1 MSNIESISVTYAVAI
16 LRHEL
21 LLHGEV
27 YHGFKASLITIAI
40 NIVIFVTMGAFLM
53 VDTKKSN
60 PFFTAFLILLE
71 LGCILNTYLIVT
83 AY

>member
-1 MSNIESISVTYAVAI
+1 MRLPLTI
-16 LRHEL
+16 
-21 LLHGEV
+21 
-27 YHGFKASLITIAI
+27 ITIAI
-40 NIVIFVTMGAFLM
+40 NIVIFATMGAFLM

-71 LGCILNTYLIVT
+71 LGCILNTYLIAT

>member
-1 MSNIESISVTYAVAI
+1 MRLPMT
-16 LRHEL
+16 
-21 LLHGEV
+21 
-27 YHGFKASLITIAI
+27 LITIAI
-40 NIVIFVTMGAFLM
+40 NIVIFATMGAFLM